1 MQVFLNGFLGH
12 WLETCIS
19 FYSFFENFCYSD
31 QRMLTWSIFFM
42 CFEDGTL
49 SVFFLFSGVALFQN
63 FVQEVISQA
72 EVSQESVV
80 GIFGDKLKN
89 TYTYLK

>member
-1 MQVFLNGFLGH
+1 
-12 WLETCIS
+12 
-19 FYSFFENFCYSD
+19 
-31 QRMLTWSIFFM
+31 M